1 MKDSSTWK
9 RVPIK
14 EELFA
19 LTKGMIRAAILNQ
32 FLYWSERVRDYTE
45 LITEEEGRTAL
56 MPETEL
62 ECGWIYKK
70 LEELDSEIM
79 AGLTPQGLKPHIEY
93 LIENGWLLR
102 RRNPKVKWD
111 KTYQYRVNIIKVQSD
126 LLDLG
131 YHLEGYKYQSI
142 AISFSE
148 VRTKNIEVRKEEFE
162 VRSQNTEIR
171 TKENHDSNQDILSA
185 IPEITIE
192 TTTDITSDNTIE
204 NTPYNTFGDDF
215 SFLENK
221 PEEGIAVQ
229 PNADMKMKITMDMH
243 PGLRIWQMANNS
255 VYKVG
260 AVVPKVM
267 VNKNQ
272 LPEIT
277 EKLEQI
283 WTTTCGNDLR
293 DAMIFYLKEQ
303 RDLKEEPDVLTCLN
317 NIISCPDY
325 WKTPEQEEVIW

>member
-32 FLYWSERVRDYTE
+32 FLYWSERVKDYAE
-45 LITEEEGRTAL
+45 LITEEQSRTTL

-62 ECGWIYKK
+62 EHGWIYKK

-111 KTYQYRVNIIKVQSD
+111 KTYQYRVNIIKVQND
-126 LLDLG
+126 LLGLG

-148 VRTKNIEVRKEEFE
+148 VRTKNIEVRTKESEF
-162 VRSQNTEIR
+162 RMKNTEIR
-171 TKENHDSNQDILSA
+171 TKENHDSNQDILQA

-192 TTTDITSDNTIE
+192 TTPDITTDNTIE
-204 NTPYNTFGDDF
+204 NTPDNTSGGDYILPFLPSEKEHKNLFPFKDVMPDYSIMMSMAYNKRFKGKIPDISLKEIETIKRAIEALELNGHKGVDFIKTSESYMLPLKNESDF
-215 SFLENK
+215 SYE
-221 PEEGIAVQ
+221 
-229 PNADMKMKITMDMH
+229 
-243 PGLRIWQMANNS
+243 
-255 VYKVG
+255 
-260 AVVPKVM
+260 
-267 VNKNQ
+267 
-272 LPEIT
+272 
-277 EKLEQI
+277 
-283 WTTTCGNDLR
+283 DLGQ
-293 DAMIFYLKEQ
+293 AILAEYIPF
-303 RDLKEEPDVLTCLN
+303 
-317 NIISCPDY
+317 
-325 WKTPEQEEVIW
+325 